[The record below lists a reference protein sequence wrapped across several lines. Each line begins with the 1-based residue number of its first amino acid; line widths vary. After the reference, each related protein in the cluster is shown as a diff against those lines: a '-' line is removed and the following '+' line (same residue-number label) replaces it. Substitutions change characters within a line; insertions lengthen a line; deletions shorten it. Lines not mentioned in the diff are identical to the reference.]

1 MTNRYRNSRTSPP
14 RWRRSRGQTARASR
28 CARAWTCPAARGSAR
43 APCWR
48 SRCCTRCMRPGRAAG
63 GTRGARAG
71 REVGGEVRSARRGRR
86 RRRRAGDGGARDCG
100 DALGARRVQRRA
112 CGGADDDHRRGLA
125 GPDRRRA
132 GGRAADP
139 LEAGPFSHGRT
150 RQNTDVSRRRLRV
163 SPRVLGARRDAPPA
177 AAAFLSRHVLCV
189 FTGTCR
195 LAATVARS
203 VVDAWTRRSPG
214 VERALRACAALGA
227 EMTGALD
234 RLGEIAEA
242 ESPSAFA
249 GAGSAE
255 ARAALKT
262 LGAAL
267 DKHRAIQE
275 ELWPSIASP
284 TVKALYDCL
293 QTVSLGAHICGAGN
307 GGHVLCVL
315 APGATAAAAAAA
327 GGGVRGGAR
336 GAGRARADD
345 ARRGG
350 GQRRRERRGPGE
362 TRRAGPGFEAGPGG
376 GPRRGRLGARRRA
389 ARRGDGGGGGGG
401 GGG

>member
-1 MTNRYRNSRTSPP
+1 MTTGGGWQDQIGGALEGARLT
-14 RWRRSRGQTARASR
+14 RSRPGLSPTDEHDKTPMSHADVSESL
-28 CARAWTCPAARGSAR
+28 PAYSAR
-43 APCWR
+43 VA
-48 SRCCTRCMRPGRAAG
+48 T
-63 GTRGARAG
+63 
-71 REVGGEVRSARRGRR
+71 
-86 RRRRAGDGGARDCG
+86 
-100 DALGARRVQRRA
+100 L
-112 CGGADDDHRRGLA
+112 
-125 GPDRRRA
+125 
-132 GGRAADP
+132 
-139 LEAGPFSHGRT
+139 
-150 RQNTDVSRRRLRV
+150 
-163 SPRVLGARRDAPPA
+163 PPA

-249 GAGSAE
+249 GVGSAE

-327 GGGVRGGAR
+327 VAACAEAPEARVVRV
-336 GAGRARADD
+336 
-345 ARRGG
+345 
-350 GQRRRERRGPGE
+350 QMM
-362 TRRAGPGFEAGPGG
+362 
-376 GPRRGRLGARRRA
+376 L
-389 ARRGDGGGGGGG
+389 GGGGGGG
-401 GGG
+401 AANAGSRGNQARRAWFRSDQEEGRDGEGSARAAAPRAAGRRRRRRRRRRRLIISIAARRRVQGGPGGGGEAVAGVRGSAGEVRRSAGPVDRASFEVRVTPRRATRARFRAREAHRFNQVVFHPKRAPESSLTRQL

>member
-1 MTNRYRNSRTSPP
+1 ML
-14 RWRRSRGQTARASR
+14 
-28 CARAWTCPAARGSAR
+28 
-43 APCWR
+43 
-48 SRCCTRCMRPGRAAG
+48 AAG
-63 GTRGARAG
+63 GGGVDAQATAARATAATPPARDAFNAVLAVEQMMTTGGGWQDQIGGALEGARLTRSRPGLSPTDEHDKTQMSRADVS
-71 REVGGEVRSARRGRR
+71 ESLPAYSARV
-86 RRRRAGDGGARDCG
+86 AT
-100 DALGARRVQRRA
+100 L
-112 CGGADDDHRRGLA
+112 
-125 GPDRRRA
+125 
-132 GGRAADP
+132 
-139 LEAGPFSHGRT
+139 
-150 RQNTDVSRRRLRV
+150 
-163 SPRVLGARRDAPPA
+163 PPA

-249 GAGSAE
+249 GVGSAE

-327 GGGVRGGAR
+327 VAACAEAPEARVVRVQMMLGGGGA
-336 GAGRARADD
+336 
-345 ARRGG
+345 ARRT
-350 GQRRRERRGPGE
+350 QRSRGNQA
-362 TRRAGPGFEAGPGG
+362 RRAWFRAGPGG
-376 GPRRGRLGARRRA
+376 GPRRGRLGRRRA
-389 ARRGDGGGGGGG
+389 ARRGDGGGGGAEAEADNSDRRAAAGPGG
-401 GGG
+401 SRGRGRGGRGGEGVSGRGKKKRRTG